1 MNRVSGTAAASI
13 KHQLEGRDSEFY
25 GADLCRSD
33 GRQEGAQEG
42 QELGLQKGFELAQ
55 ELGFYRG
62 CLQVHAPTFHAM
74 HMQFR

>member
-1 MNRVSGTAAASI
+1 MTKGVFEA
-13 KHQLEGRDSEFY
+13 K
-25 GADLCRSD
+25 LCCSD

-62 CLQVHAPTFHAM
+62 CLQVHILMLHVM
-74 HMQFR
+74 HMRLQQQTVGKPDAKAAHGT